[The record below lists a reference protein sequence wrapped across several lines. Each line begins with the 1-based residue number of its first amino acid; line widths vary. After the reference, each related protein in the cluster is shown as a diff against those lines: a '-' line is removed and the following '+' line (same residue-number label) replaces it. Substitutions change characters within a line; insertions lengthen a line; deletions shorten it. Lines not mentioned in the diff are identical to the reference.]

1 MRISDWSSDVCSSD
15 LSVTSGKTIGFI
27 IATIFIDAIGF
38 GIIMPVLPQLVM
50 EVGRLDLPHAIE
62 VGAWIGLVMAVAT
75 FLASPL
81 LGNLSDRFGRRRVL
95 LLALAGLATDYALLV
110 VVDTLPWLFVARALG
125 SVAEWFGGW
134 RVVLPA
140 LAGLATD

>member
-62 VGAWIGLVMAVAT
+62 VGAWVGLVMAVAT
-75 FLASPL
+75 VLAS
-81 LGNLSDRFGRRRVL
+81 SEKRRV
-95 LLALAGLATDYALLV
+95 GQECVSTCRY
-110 VVDTLPWLFVARALG
+110 RG
-125 SVAEWFGGW
+125 S
-134 RVVLPA
+134 R
-140 LAGLATD
+140 DR

>member
-1 MRISDWSSDVCSSD
+1 MTASR
-15 LSVTSGKTIGFI
+15 TSPFI

-81 LGNLSDRFGRRRVL
+81 LGTLSDRFGRRRVL

-110 VVDTLPWLFVARALG
+110 VVDTRDRKSTRLN
-125 SVAEWFGGW
+125 SSH
-134 RVVLPA
+134 
-140 LAGLATD
+140 

>member
-1 MRISDWSSDVCSSD
+1 
-15 LSVTSGKTIGFI
+15 
-27 IATIFIDAIGF
+27 
-38 GIIMPVLPQLVM
+38 MPVLPQLVM

-95 LLALAGLATDYALLV
+95 LLALAGLATNYSLLV
-110 VVDTLPWLFVARALG
+110 VVDTLPWLFVARALSGLLGG
-125 SVAEWFGGW
+125 SVAAAPAAFAAGHPP
-134 RVVLPA
+134 RARARTLP
-140 LAGLATD
+140 L